1 MKEEKRLAYFDYANT
16 HEKCIACGAC
26 AVACPH
32 GCIEVKDENAVRK
45 LSFCGTVI
53 GEHLLERCEVCGTPF
68 ATKKYLELIKERS
81 DDYLGVDLDRDLCP
95 ACARRT
101 RAVQIAGEIESL

>member
-1 MKEEKRLAYFDYANT
+1 Y
-16 HEKCIACGAC
+16 
-26 AVACPH
+26 
-32 GCIEVKDENAVRK
+32 IEMKDEDARRK

-68 ATKKYLELIKERS
+68 ATKQYLELIKERS
-81 DDYLGVDLDRDLCP
+81 DKDLEIDLDRDLCP

-101 RAVQIAGEIESL
+101 RATHIAGEMQTL